1 MNKRVLDSKLLNS
14 NFNIRSIEISY
25 ANDVA
30 ELGSF
35 KFRKVLKIISVFVRL
50 LEELT
55 IHRPQFV
62 YFQISPLNLAF
73 YRDLIYVVLIKLF
86 NVKIV
91 YHMRGKGIKYAA
103 RKYWQKRLYQFA
115 FHDSDIICLSNLL
128 AYDIEDVSSGKIHIV
143 NNGIPDNIPKSQGR
157 LTKHNNVIKI
167 LFLSNLLKSKGILD
181 FIESLLILKSRGC
194 EFKGIIIGAEGDL
207 SSSELKDEINS
218 KNLFNEIEYLGPKY
232 GIEKELIIND
242 MDILLFPTKNDIWG
256 NVILEMMQHGK
267 PVIATSEGAIPEIID
282 DGITGFLVDKNC
294 PDQIADKLQRLIT
307 NPEMRESM
315 GKAGRKKYEE
325 KYTLKIFEENL
336 KKVFEEIMNEIKR

>member
-30 ELGSF
+30 ELGAF
-35 KFRKVLKIISVFVRL
+35 KLGKVLKIILVLTRL
-50 LEELT
+50 LKELLL
-55 IHRPQFV
+55 HRPHFV

-73 YRDLIYVVLIKLF
+73 YRDLFYVAIIKLF

-91 YHMRGKGIKYAA
+91 YHMHGKGIKNAA
-103 RKYWQKRLYQFA
+103 KKKWQKRLYKFA

-143 NNGIPDNIPKSQGR
+143 NNGIPDITSSFTEISSR
-157 LTKHNNVIKI
+157 HNNIVKI
-167 LFLSNLLKSKGILD
+167 LFLSNLLKSKGIMD
-181 FIESLLILKSRGC
+181 FIESMSIIKKRGYA
-194 EFKGIIIGAEGDL
+194 FKGLVVGEEGDL
-207 SSSELKDEINS
+207 SSLELKEEINS

-232 GIEKELIIND
+232 GMEKDKIINNI
-242 MDILLFPTKNDIWG
+242 DILIFPTTNDIWG
-256 NVILEMMQHGK
+256 NVILEVMQHSK
-267 PVIATSEGAIPEIID
+267 PIVGTKEGAIPEIID
-282 DGITGFLVDKNC
+282 DGITGFLVDKNS
-294 PDQIADKLQRLIT
+294 PKQIADKLQILLT
-307 NPEMRESM
+307 KPAVREAM

-325 KYTLKIFEENL
+325 KYTLQIFEENM